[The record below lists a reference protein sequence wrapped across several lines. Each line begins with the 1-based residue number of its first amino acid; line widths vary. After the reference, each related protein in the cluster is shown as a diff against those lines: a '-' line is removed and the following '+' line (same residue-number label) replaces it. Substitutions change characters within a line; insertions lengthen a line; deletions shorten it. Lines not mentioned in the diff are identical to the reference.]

1 MWARVK
7 ASQVVEIINGAKA
20 MTIDGT
26 QYPASIFRIWS
37 AADLKAK
44 GLYSYSETGHKD
56 TFYYNMGAI
65 SYTVDDDAG
74 TVVGAYASTAKGM
87 DDVKW
92 TSKEISDG
100 DAPTGATTDTV
111 KTKASAI
118 NAKKIENNSNS
129 KSRDRV
135 FISPLARRIA
145 KKQGIDI
152 NLISGTGP
160 HGRIIKK
167 DLAPE
172 INFPFSKTCILLYK
186 SSVFIFV
193 SFSASKLEEISTQ
206 SILSPECFLY

>member
-7 ASQVVEIINGAKA
+7 ASQVIEIINGAKA

-26 QYPASIFRIWS
+26 QYPASIFKIWS

-74 TVVGAYASTAKGM
+74 TVVGTYSSTAKGM

-100 DAPTGATTDTV
+100 DAPAGATTDTV
-111 KTKASAI
+111 KTEGLKTMWTKKIKASA
-118 NAKKIENNSNS
+118 AAL
-129 KSRDRV
+129 
-135 FISPLARRIA
+135 ISPYDWYSLRKAQAGTAIPS
-145 KKQGIDI
+145 DI
-152 NLISGTGP
+152 NTYMNAV
-160 HGRIIKK
+160 RT
-167 DLAPE
+167 A
-172 INFPFSKTCILLYK
+172 
-186 SSVFIFV
+186 
-193 SFSASKLEEISTQ
+193 SAVNEANVASTANVTQ
-206 SILSPECFLY
+206 MIERASDTFDGDGNWSANAVYNEWPTPLD

>member
-7 ASQVVEIINGAKA
+7 ASQVIEIINGAKA

-26 QYPASIFRIWS
+26 QYPASIFKIWS

-100 DAPTGATTDTV
+100 DAPVGATTDTV
-111 KTKASAI
+111 KTEGLKTMWTKRIKATAASLIAPYDWYSLRKAQAGTAIPSAI
-118 NAKKIENNSNS
+118 NTYINAVRTASAVNEANVASTSDVDQMIER
-129 KSRDRV
+129 SRDTYDSDGKWSANSV
-135 FISPLARRIA
+135 YNEWPTPL
-145 KKQGIDI
+145 
-152 NLISGTGP
+152 
-160 HGRIIKK
+160 
-167 DLAPE
+167 
-172 INFPFSKTCILLYK
+172 
-186 SSVFIFV
+186 V
-193 SFSASKLEEISTQ
+193 
-206 SILSPECFLY
+206 

>member
-7 ASQVVEIINGAKA
+7 ASQVIEIINGAKA

-26 QYPASIFRIWS
+26 QYPASIFKIWS

-100 DAPTGATTDTV
+100 DAPEGATTNTV
-111 KTKASAI
+111 KTEGLKTMWTKRIKETTNSLLQPYDWYSLRKAQAGTDIPSAI
-118 NAKKIENNSNS
+118 NTYMNAVRTASAVNEANVASTANVTQMIERSQDTYDSDGKWSANSVYNEW
-129 KSRDRV
+129 
-135 FISPLARRIA
+135 P
-145 KKQGIDI
+145 
-152 NLISGTGP
+152 TP
-160 HGRIIKK
+160 
-167 DLAPE
+167 PE
-172 INFPFSKTCILLYK
+172 
-186 SSVFIFV
+186 
-193 SFSASKLEEISTQ
+193 
-206 SILSPECFLY
+206 

>member
-44 GLYSYSETGHKD
+44 GLYSYSETGLKD
-56 TFYYNMGAI
+56 STYYNMGAI

-74 TVVGAYASTAKGM
+74 TVVGTYASTAKGM

-100 DAPTGATTDTV
+100 EAPAGATTDTV
-111 KTKASAI
+111 KTEGLKTMWTKKIKNITNGLITPYDWYSLRKAQAGTSIPSDINTYMNAVRTASAV
-118 NAKKIENNSNS
+118 NEANVASTANVTQMIERSQDTYDSDGKWSANSVYNEW
-129 KSRDRV
+129 
-135 FISPLARRIA
+135 P
-145 KKQGIDI
+145 
-152 NLISGTGP
+152 TP
-160 HGRIIKK
+160 
-167 DLAPE
+167 PE
-172 INFPFSKTCILLYK
+172 
-186 SSVFIFV
+186 
-193 SFSASKLEEISTQ
+193 
-206 SILSPECFLY
+206 

>member
-7 ASQVVEIINGAKA
+7 ASQVIEIISGAKA

-56 TFYYNMGAI
+56 TFYYNMGSI

-100 DAPTGATTDTV
+100 DAPAGATTDTV
-111 KTKASAI
+111 KTKGLKTLWTERIKASAASLI
-118 NAKKIENNSNS
+118 TPYDWYSLRKAQAGTAIPS
-129 KSRDRV
+129 
-135 FISPLARRIA
+135 
-145 KKQGIDI
+145 DI
-152 NLISGTGP
+152 NTYMNAV
-160 HGRIIKK
+160 RT
-167 DLAPE
+167 A
-172 INFPFSKTCILLYK
+172 
-186 SSVFIFV
+186 
-193 SFSASKLEEISTQ
+193 SAVNEANVASTANVTQ
-206 SILSPECFLY
+206 MIERASDTFDGDGNWSANAVYNEWPTPLD